1 MTDPYSSPRYPTDP
15 VEPQTSAGYGSVPPA
30 PTAPGGDGY
39 GGAHRDTAPEDT
51 VLGGTRFE
59 EEPSIDELAPGD
71 GSLGG
76 TSTSG
81 LGDTDGGSSDDSSSD
96 DSSGGAR
103 EKATHVA
110 ETAKDEAASVAGTA
124 KDEASDL
131 ASSAK
136 GAASSVLDAEKSMAR
151 DTTAEATER
160 AKETLAEAKTQ
171 VRDLWQQSRSELAE
185 GAGVQLQRLSFGAR
199 TVSDELSTMASASD
213 DPGIAS
219 DLARRASGYLSSA
232 STWLEDRSPEEVL
245 GDVSRFARRSPGTFL
260 AIAAGLGLVAGRVAR
275 SLKDD
280 SGSSS
285 ASTSTGSTSG
295 TSTSGARS
303 STATSGEGTSAWAA
317 SDGGVPPVPSP
328 SVDGYGTTGYA
339 GGAVPSGSAAEAGY
353 GADGEY
359 RTESGYGTGT
369 TSADGARTAG
379 HVPTSSQPGATTL
392 DGGELR

>member
-30 PTAPGGDGY
+30 PTVPGDDGY
-39 GGAHRDTAPEDT
+39 GGAHRDTVPEDT

-71 GSLGG
+71 GSVDG
-76 TSTSG
+76 TSTGGSD
-81 LGDTDGGSSDDSSSD
+81 DTDG
-96 DSSGGAR
+96 AR
-103 EKATHVA
+103 DKAAHVA
-110 ETAKDEAASVAGTA
+110 ATAKDEAASVAGTA

-185 GAGVQLQRLSFGAR
+185 GAGVQLRRLSLGAK
-199 TVSDELSTMASASD
+199 TVSAELSTMASASD

-275 SLKDD
+275 SVKDD

-285 ASTSTGSTSG
+285 TSTDSTSG
-295 TSTSGARS
+295 TSTSGAPS
-303 STATSGEGTSAWAA
+303 STATSGEGTSTWAA
-317 SDGGVPPVPSP
+317 TDSGVPPVPSP

-339 GGAVPSGSAAEAGY
+339 GGAVPSGSGTEAGY
-353 GADGEY
+353 GAEGEY
-359 RTESGYGTGT
+359 GTESGYGTGT
-369 TSADGARTAG
+369 TSVDGTRTAG

>member
-51 VLGGTRFE
+51 VFGGTRFE

-71 GSLGG
+71 GAVDVATTNGS
-76 TSTSG
+76 
-81 LGDTDGGSSDDSSSD
+81 GDTDGDSSD

-103 EKATHVA
+103 EKAAHVA

-136 GAASSVLDAEKSMAR
+136 GAASSVLDAEKSMAH

-160 AKETLAEAKTQ
+160 VKETLAEAKTQ

-185 GAGVQLQRLSFGAR
+185 GAGVQLQRLSLGAK

-219 DLARRASGYLSSA
+219 DLARRASGYLSTA

-285 ASTSTGSTSG
+285 TSTSTSTGSTSG

-339 GGAVPSGSAAEAGY
+339 GGAVPSGSTAEAGY
-353 GADGEY
+353 GAGSEHG
-359 RTESGYGTGT
+359 TESGYGTGT
-369 TSADGARTAG
+369 TSADGTRTAG